1 MTNRLKKRGA
11 YVNEMQTSWIN
22 LFADFFGLVL
32 FKTFYFN
39 WNQTSISWNIQTMW
53 FWWFIIF
60 FNRWCMKSEKLG
72 FE

>member
-1 MTNRLKKRGA
+1 MTDRLKKRGA

-22 LFADFFGLVL
+22 LFVDFFGLVL

>member
-32 FKTFYFN
+32 FKIFYFN

>member
-1 MTNRLKKRGA
+1 MIDRLKKRGA

-22 LFADFFGLVL
+22 LFVDFFGLVL

>member
-1 MTNRLKKRGA
+1 MTDRLKKRGA

-32 FKTFYFN
+32 FKIFYFN